1 MKKIKWIFM
10 FYAVLATISI
20 MAIGVFIGEQSIL
33 GILLAI
39 VALIIIMG
47 LGFTKKKQLRERG
60 QL

>member
-1 MKKIKWIFM
+1 M

-60 QL
+60 EL